1 VADEQ
6 TTDQDAQRQAEEL
19 HDDAYSGSATR
30 QTLARLGGPLIDY
43 LNTETGGALFLLVA
57 TVAALVWANVS
68 PASYESVW
76 TTDFSVRLGD
86 HALTSDLR
94 LWVNDGLMTI
104 FFFVVGLEAR
114 REFDLGELRDRHRV
128 PLPALAALG
137 GMTVPVAI
145 FLAFNAG
152 HSSADGWG
160 VAMST
165 DTAFA
170 LGLLAL
176 VGPRISNRLRAF
188 MVTVAV
194 VDDLLALLV
203 IAFAY
208 TQDLQLV
215 SLLIG
220 FAFFGGVLVLRQ
232 FGVQL
237 GAPYAV
243 LGVATWIALHSSGI
257 DPIIVG
263 LAMGMVTYAYPAAR
277 EDLERASSSF
287 RDFREQP
294 TPELARTA
302 SRSLEF
308 AISPNDR
315 LARLFHPWSSYVIV
329 PLFALAN
336 AGVHVNADFLGR
348 AFSSPIT
355 WGIIVGYV
363 VGKPA
368 GIVGGTWAAERLTR
382 GRVKAPVGPG
392 ALVGAG
398 TAAGIGFTVSLL
410 IARRAFSGA
419 ELEEATLGILC
430 AAGAAGIISWS
441 VFTVIDRRP
450 YKRRLRLLV
459 GRSETLVDLA
469 TDIDPDDDHIRGP
482 DDAPVTLVEYGDFE
496 CPYCGRAEPNVRAL
510 LSDMGDDVRYV
521 WRHLPLSDVHP
532 HAQLAAEA
540 AVAAGSQGRFW
551 EMHDKLLDNQDAL
564 TGRDIMRY
572 AEELGLDTDR
582 FRDEIK
588 RHEHAPRV
596 ARDVESAELSG
607 VAGTPTFFV
616 NGQRHQG
623 AYDIDTLKK
632 AVRAARARKLVAA

>member
-1 VADEQ
+1 MADEQ
-6 TTDQDAQRQAEEL
+6 TADQDTQDGAQEL
-19 HDDAYSGSATR
+19 HDDSYSGSATR
-30 QTLARLGGPLIDY
+30 QTLARLGGPLVNY
-43 LNTETGGALFLLVA
+43 LNTETGGALFLLGA

-68 PASYESVW
+68 FSTYDSVW
-76 TTDFSVRLGD
+76 TTEFSVRLGS
-86 HALTSDLR
+86 HALTEDLR
-94 LWVNDGLMTI
+94 HWVNDGLMAI

-128 PLPALAALG
+128 PLPALAALA
-137 GMTVPVAI
+137 GMTVPIAI
-145 FLAFNAG
+145 FMIFNAG
-152 HSSADGWG
+152 KPSADGWG

-194 VDDLLALLV
+194 IDDLVALLV

-208 TQDLQLV
+208 TEHLKAD
-215 SLLIG
+215 SLAIG
-220 FAFFGGVLVLRQ
+220 LGLFALVLVARRA
-232 FGVQL
+232 GVHVGL
-237 GAPYAV
+237 VYVA
-243 LGVATWIALHSSGI
+243 LGVATWVALHSSGI

-263 LAMGMVTYAYPAAR
+263 LAMGLLTYAYPASR

-302 SRSLEF
+302 SRSLEQ

-315 LARLFHPWSSYVIV
+315 LARRFHPWSSYLIV

-336 AGVHVNADFLGR
+336 AGIQVDGDFLGR

-363 VGKPA
+363 VGKPL
-368 GIVGGTWAAERLTR
+368 GVMGGAWLAERLTG
-382 GRVKAPVGPG
+382 GRVKAPVGWG
-392 ALVGAG
+392 ALAGSGA
-398 TAAGIGFTVSLL
+398 AAGIGFTVSLL
-410 IARRAFSGA
+410 IASRAFTGDQ
-419 ELEEATLGILC
+419 LEEATLGILC
-430 AAGAAGIISWS
+430 AAVASSAVAWTI
-441 VFTVIDRRP
+441 FKLIDQMP

-459 GRSETLVDLA
+459 GRSEQLVDLA
-469 TDIDPDDDHIRGP
+469 TEIDPDDDHARGP

-496 CPYCGRAEPNVRAL
+496 CPYCGRAEPILREL
-510 LSDMGDDVRYV
+510 LSEVGGEVRFV
-521 WRHLPLSDVHP
+521 FRHLPLTDVHE

-540 AVAAGSQGRFW
+540 TEAAGAQGRFW
-551 EMHDKLLDNQDAL
+551 EMHDLLFDHQDAL
-564 TGRDIMRY
+564 TGRDLMRY
-572 AEELGLDTDR
+572 AEELGLDVDR
-582 FRDEIK
+582 FHKDLK

-607 VAGTPTFFV
+607 VSGTPTFFV
-616 NGQRHQG
+616 NGQRHHG
-623 AYDIDTLKK
+623 AYDIETLTK
-632 AVRAARARKLVAA
+632 AVKAARARTLVAA

>member
-1 VADEQ
+1 
-6 TTDQDAQRQAEEL
+6 
-19 HDDAYSGSATR
+19 
-30 QTLARLGGPLIDY
+30 
-43 LNTETGGALFLLVA
+43 
-57 TVAALVWANVS
+57 
-68 PASYESVW
+68 
-76 TTDFSVRLGD
+76 
-86 HALTSDLR
+86 
-94 LWVNDGLMTI
+94 
-104 FFFVVGLEAR
+104 
-114 REFDLGELRDRHRV
+114 
-128 PLPALAALG
+128 
-137 GMTVPVAI
+137 
-145 FLAFNAG
+145 
-152 HSSADGWG
+152 
-160 VAMST
+160 
-165 DTAFA
+165 
-170 LGLLAL
+170 
-176 VGPRISNRLRAF
+176 
-188 MVTVAV
+188 
-194 VDDLLALLV
+194 
-203 IAFAY
+203 
-208 TQDLQLV
+208 
-215 SLLIG
+215 
-220 FAFFGGVLVLRQ
+220 
-232 FGVQL
+232 
-237 GAPYAV
+237 
-243 LGVATWIALHSSGI
+243 
-257 DPIIVG
+257 
-263 LAMGMVTYAYPAAR
+263 
-277 EDLERASSSF
+277 
-287 RDFREQP
+287 
-294 TPELARTA
+294 
-302 SRSLEF
+302 
-308 AISPNDR
+308 
-315 LARLFHPWSSYVIV
+315 
-329 PLFALAN
+329 
-336 AGVHVNADFLGR
+336 
-348 AFSSPIT
+348 
-355 WGIIVGYV
+355 
-363 VGKPA
+363 
-368 GIVGGTWAAERLTR
+368 
-382 GRVKAPVGPG
+382 
-392 ALVGAG
+392 VGAG